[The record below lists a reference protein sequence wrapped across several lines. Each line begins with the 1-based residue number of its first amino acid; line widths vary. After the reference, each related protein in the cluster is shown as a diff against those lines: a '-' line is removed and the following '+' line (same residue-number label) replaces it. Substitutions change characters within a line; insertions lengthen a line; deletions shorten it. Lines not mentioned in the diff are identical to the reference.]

1 MTLEATLDPTVDD
14 DVEFVFHVVNT
25 GTDPIELTFRSGLT
39 ADLTV
44 YDADGETVW
53 QWSEGRMFTQAVE
66 RATLDPGE
74 AFEQQFR
81 WNEPPDGTYTAVAT
95 LEAETTVEAQTTVS
109 V

>member
-1 MTLEATLDPTVDD
+1 MTLEASLDATVDED
-14 DVEFVFHVVNT
+14 AEFVFHVVNT
-25 GTDPIELTFRSGLT
+25 GTDPVELTFRSGQT

-53 QWSEGRMFTQAVE
+53 QWSEGRMFTQAIE

-74 AFEQQFR
+74 AFEQQFL

-95 LEAETTVEAQTTVS
+95 LEADMDAEAQTTVS
-109 V
+109 I